1 MAYFEYEGEIDI
13 SVHDFLRT
21 IDHREKDDLI
31 KRLILDGSISNE
43 ALASMSSIR
52 GISAPESE
60 FEEAL
65 GILHGKWSR
74 LSKEDEEAIIK
85 VAKKF

>member
-13 SVHDFLRT
+13 SVNDFLRT
-21 IDHREKDDLI
+21 IDQIEKEDLI
-31 KRLILDGSISNE
+31 KQLVLDGSISKKV
-43 ALASMSSIR
+43 LASMSSIH

-65 GILHGKWSR
+65 KTLHGKWSR

-85 VAKKF
+85 VANKF

>member
-13 SVHDFLRT
+13 SVNDFLRT
-21 IDHREKDDLI
+21 IDQREKEDLI
-31 KRLILDGSISNE
+31 KQLILDGSISKKV
-43 ALASMSSIR
+43 LASMSSIH

-65 GILHGKWSR
+65 GILHSKWSR
-74 LSKEDEEAIIK
+74 LSKEDEEAIIR
-85 VAKKF
+85 VANKF

>member
-13 SVHDFLRT
+13 SVNDFLRT
-21 IDHREKDDLI
+21 IDQREKEDLI
-31 KRLILDGSISNE
+31 KQLILDGSIPKKV
-43 ALASMSSIR
+43 LASMSSIH

-74 LSKEDEEAIIK
+74 LSKEDEEAIIR
-85 VAKKF
+85 VANKF